1 MKEVKFKAGD
11 LVYCPSETAKICQL
25 KAGKYSGMSLII
37 EISTQISSEIH
48 LTADGRLNI
57 GKDVYYIVHATQ
69 ENYELLSKLYPN
81 VEFEPPPKRKEPK
94 EIIRAMLKAGYDGV
108 PCKTECGRDRYIC
121 TGIVENEFFSFQ
133 YDSDEDSA
141 YSSGIPYYPKTGQ
154 KIIDFVDGEV
164 VLESED
170 D

>member
-11 LVYCPSETAKICQL
+11 LVYCPTLSNEILTVTDNNTFWFKSSIGDKMWTSFTDTGKL
-25 KAGKYSGMSLII
+25 KAIYNNPSIFP
-37 EISTQISSEIH
+37 
-48 LTADGRLNI
+48 
-57 GKDVYYIVHATQ
+57 ATQ
-69 ENYELLSKLYPN
+69 EWYDKLVCIYPKL
-81 VEFEPPPKRKEPK
+81 EAPPKRKESK
-94 EIIRAMLKAGYDGV
+94 EIIKAMLKAGYDGV

-121 TGIVENEFFSFQ
+121 TGIVEGEFFSFQ

-170 D
+170 E